1 MPAIAVRRSVLEG
14 RAEVVAYARNPSA
27 FFLRLYVPE
36 KRSYKTRLI
45 EGATSLEAA
54 CAASLDVYIA
64 IGAGAAPQKRG
75 TKTGTKLRPANQ
87 DLMVWLDRYLLQ
99 EQERL
104 EAGLIKAST
113 LKNKQE
119 TLLKH
124 FKAYC
129 HQSALVKTTDLK
141 VGCFDRYEIFRSQ
154 ATALT
159 RRKELSIISSFVDY
173 LIKHRL
179 LDPHEAAQKSLVPKV
194 RLKDADFDSNPPF
207 RDEEEWRTILKHI
220 RRWVKEAESHPN
232 PRTLH
237 WRRMFW
243 SLLLLLRNSGMRP
256 AEARQLRWKDLEF
269 ENVGRIS
276 QRQRDL
282 DLGALQLQGIDEIE
296 LTDYERESLGRV
308 DRYVVHIRV
317 LQSKTG
323 AMREVTCNAAEAL
336 ARWRKW
342 QRQYL
347 ADREDELRCIGL
359 AAIKGSDGLPV
370 IPDET
375 LVFALPDKAGWK
387 LPPYNTIN
395 VCWRDIINRA
405 SPELKGPQLSEH
417 PYTIY
422 SCRSSRAQE
431 LMDLGVDVYLAATQ
445 LGHSVAVLEKI
456 YARLPQR
463 KRATQEAAV
472 IHFGKRQ
479 QETEIVSVDHI

>member
-1 MPAIAVRRSVLEG
+1 MPAIAIRRPVLEG
-14 RAEVVAYARNPSA
+14 RAEVVSYERDPSA
-27 FFLRLYVPE
+27 FYLRLYVKE

-45 EGATSLEAA
+45 EGVTTLEAA

-64 IGAGAAPQKRG
+64 IGAGTAPQKRG
-75 TKTGTKLRPANQ
+75 TKTGTKLRPVNQ
-87 DLMVWLDRYLLQ
+87 DLLVWLERYLIH
-99 EQERL
+99 ERDRFD
-104 EAGLIKAST
+104 AGLIKAST
-113 LKNKQE
+113 LKNKEE
-119 TLLKH
+119 TLNKH
-124 FKAYC
+124 LKAYLLQQGL
-129 HQSALVKTTDLK
+129 HKASDLK
-141 VGCFDRYEIFRSQ
+141 VGCFDRYEIFRSE

-159 RRKELSIISSFVDY
+159 RRKELSIISSFVDF
-173 LIKHRL
+173 LIKNRL
-179 LDPHEAAQKSLVPKV
+179 LDPYEAAQKSLVPKI
-194 RLKDADFDSNPPF
+194 RLKDSDFDSNPPF

-220 RRWVKEAESHPN
+220 RRWVKQAEDHPN

-237 WRRMFW
+237 FRRMFW
-243 SLLLLLRNSGMRP
+243 SLMLLLRNSGMRP
-256 AEARQLRWKDLEF
+256 VEARQLRWKDLEF

-276 QRQRDL
+276 QRQREA
-282 DLGALQLQGIDEIE
+282 DLGELQSQGIDPIE
-296 LTDYERESLGRV
+296 LTDYEREALGRV

-323 AMREVTCNAAEAL
+323 AMREITCNAAESL

-347 ADREDELRCIGL
+347 ADHEAQFRCVGL
-359 AAIKGSDGLPV
+359 STSKAADGLPSIAEDV
-370 IPDET
+370 

-387 LPPYNTIN
+387 LSPYNTLN
-395 VCWRDIINRA
+395 VRWRELMKRA
-405 SPELKGPQLSEH
+405 APELKGPQLSEH

-463 KRATQEAAV
+463 KRATKEAAV
-472 IHFGKRQ
+472 IHFGKQRSNSK
-479 QETEIVSVDHI
+479 IVAIDQL